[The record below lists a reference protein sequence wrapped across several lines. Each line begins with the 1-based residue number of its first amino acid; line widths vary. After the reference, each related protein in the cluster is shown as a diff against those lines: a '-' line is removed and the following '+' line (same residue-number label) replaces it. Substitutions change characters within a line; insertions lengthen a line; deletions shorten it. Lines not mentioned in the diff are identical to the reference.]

1 MKKKLLSIAIVLV
14 LMISLTACSTL
25 LGKWRILEISAGDI
39 TMKSEEID
47 NLGLDAG
54 FVKINK
60 SGSCVVNLL
69 GDEYEGSWTQS
80 DDGTITFSYGDSM
93 TGTATVE
100 DGTMT
105 MTDAQGSVYMLEK

>member
-1 MKKKLLSIAIVLV
+1 MKKKLLSIVVVVA

-25 LGKWRILEISAGDI
+25 LGKWRIIEVSAGDI

-47 NLGLDAG
+47 NLGLDPG
-54 FVKINK
+54 FIKINK

-69 GDEYEGSWTQS
+69 GDEYDGTWTQS
-80 DDGTITFSYGDSM
+80 DDGTLSFTYGDEM
-93 TGTATVE
+93 TGTANVE

-105 MTDAQGSVYMLEK
+105 MTDAQGSVYTLEK